1 MRAWWLALLMSALLV
16 GCATPNRSTR
26 PLSTEQAN
34 SPEWQGRISVQV
46 QGDNPSSMSAS
57 FLLRGDAK
65 NGELDLYS
73 PLGTT
78 LGALQWTPQLVQ
90 LSDGSQHQYFTSL
103 AELTEKTT
111 GAALPI
117 DALFEW
123 LQGRD
128 AQVRPGRQGREDE
141 GRHQVHHAD
150 LGPAQ
155 LGVAAQ
161 SPAQDSVGQGQQG
174 RHGFHQR

>member
-1 MRAWWLALLMSALLV
+1 MSAMLA
-16 GCATPNRSTR
+16 GCATPSRTTK
-26 PLSTEQAN
+26 PLSAEQTN

-65 NGELDLYS
+65 KGELDLYS

-90 LSDGSQHQYFTSL
+90 LSDGGKHQYFTSL
-103 AELTEKTT
+103 AELTEKAT
-111 GAALPI
+111 GAALPVEAI
-117 DALFEW
+117 VGW

-128 AQVRPGRQGREDE
+128 VQATGWQ
-141 GRHQVHHAD
+141 AD
-150 LGPAQ
+150 LSNMSQGALSARRTHPAPEVT
-155 LGVAAQ
+155 LRIRID
-161 SPAQDSVGQGQQG
+161 P
-174 RHGFHQR
+174 

>member
-1 MRAWWLALLMSALLV
+1 MRIGCLALLMGLMLT
-16 GCATPNRSTR
+16 GCATPSRTAK
-26 PLSTEQAN
+26 PLSAEQA
-34 SPEWQGRISVQV
+34 SGTEWQGRISVQV

-78 LGALQWTPQLVQ
+78 LGALQWTPQRVQ
-90 LSDGSQHQYFTSL
+90 LSDGGKHQYFTSL

-111 GAALPI
+111 GAALPVEAI
-117 DALFEW
+117 FGW

-128 AQVRPGRQGREDE
+128 MQATGWL
-141 GRHQVHHAD
+141 AD
-150 LGPAQ
+150 LSDVSQGSLSARRTNPAPEVTLRIKLDQ
-155 LGVAAQ
+155 
-161 SPAQDSVGQGQQG
+161 
-174 RHGFHQR
+174 

>member
-1 MRAWWLALLMSALLV
+1 MHVWWLALLMGGLLA
-16 GCATPNRSTR
+16 GCATPTR
-26 PLSTEQAN
+26 TAKPLSAEQAN
-34 SPEWQGRISVQV
+34 TSEWQGRISVQV

-78 LGALQWTPQLVQ
+78 LGALQWTPLWVQ
-90 LSDGSQHQYFTSL
+90 LSDGGKHQYFTSL

-111 GAALPI
+111 GAALPVEAI
-117 DALFEW
+117 FGW

-128 AQVRPGRQGREDE
+128 VQATGWL
-141 GRHQVHHAD
+141 AD
-150 LGPAQ
+150 LSAMLQGSLIARRTAP
-155 LGVAAQ
+155 
-161 SPAQDSVGQGQQG
+161 SPEVTLRIKLDQ
-174 RHGFHQR
+174 

>member
-1 MRAWWLALLMSALLV
+1 MRACWLALLMSALLA

-90 LSDGSQHQYFTSL
+90 LSDGSKHQYFNSL
-103 AELTEKTT
+103 DELTEKAT
-111 GAALPI
+111 GAALPV
-117 DALFEW
+117 DAIFGW
-123 LQGRD
+123 LRGQD
-128 AQVRPGRQGREDE
+128 
-141 GRHQVHHAD
+141 VHANGWQAD
-150 LGPAQ
+150 LSGVSQGSLSARRSTPAPEVMLRIKLDQ
-155 LGVAAQ
+155 
-161 SPAQDSVGQGQQG
+161 
-174 RHGFHQR
+174 

>member
-1 MRAWWLALLMSALLV
+1 MRIGCLALLMGLMLT
-16 GCATPNRSTR
+16 GCATPSRTAK
-26 PLSTEQAN
+26 PLSAEQA
-34 SPEWQGRISVQV
+34 SSAEWQGRISVQV

-78 LGALQWTPQLVQ
+78 LGALQWTPQRVQ
-90 LSDGSQHQYFTSL
+90 LSDGGKHQYFTSL

-111 GAALPI
+111 GAALPVEAI
-117 DALFEW
+117 FGW

-128 AQVRPGRQGREDE
+128 MQATGWL
-141 GRHQVHHAD
+141 AD
-150 LGPAQ
+150 LSDVSQGSLSARRTNPAPEVTLRIKLDQ
-155 LGVAAQ
+155 
-161 SPAQDSVGQGQQG
+161 
-174 RHGFHQR
+174 